1 MANSKVT
8 KKSVLTKVVNGEALV
23 EEEIAIVRKMI
34 EGLEKRSSKPTKAQV
49 ENEAV
54 KADIRAVLS
63 ATPKTAKEIA
73 DAVGV
78 SVNKV
83 ASLAKQIEGVVISKG
98 EKSKDPHV
106 YSIAEQTNK
115 VNPLKQG
122 VDKNK
127 PPWYNGSIADS

>member
-8 KKSVLTKVVNGEALV
+8 KKSVLTKVVNGETLD
-23 EEEIAIVRKMI
+23 EEEIAVVRKMI
-34 EGLEKRSSKPTKAQV
+34 DGLEKRSSKPTKAQV

-63 ATPKTAKEIA
+63 AEPKTAKEIA
-73 DAVGV
+73 EAVGI

-106 YSIAEQTNK
+106 YSIAE
-115 VNPLKQG
+115 
-122 VDKNK
+122 
-127 PPWYNGSIADS
+127 